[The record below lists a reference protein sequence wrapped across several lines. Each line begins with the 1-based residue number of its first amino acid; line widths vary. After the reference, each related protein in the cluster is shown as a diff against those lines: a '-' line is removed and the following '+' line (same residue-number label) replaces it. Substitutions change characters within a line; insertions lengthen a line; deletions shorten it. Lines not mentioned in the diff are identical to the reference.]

1 LFKNLSYRPLDSDTL
16 SSIAKKAAKTAGLSR
31 LFSPMSSSER
41 KPALK
46 GRPKFKSRYAAA
58 EVQFQKPP

>member
-1 LFKNLSYRPLDSDTL
+1 L